1 MGDCGN
7 IQNGEIRVPR
17 AHGELLVHPAFDEL
31 GVLLQ
36 ENIRRQQAG
45 ESLTLAGHDW
55 QHHAKQA
62 RRQLVDLARQYS
74 QRYRHGD
81 SLPRIE
87 DNAPII
93 LSGHQPSLVHPGV
106 WFKNFLISRLAKAED
121 AIPINLLIDNDTAES
136 GSIQIP
142 SGDPQSPQLVTIPY
156 AACDEPVPYE
166 QWSVVDRQQFVS
178 FADRVSSAG
187 GDWLSQPLLQ
197 DLWKHVVEGLEET
210 DNIGQLLARG
220 RHRLEADL
228 GLRTLELP
236 FSETCRFPAFYLFSA
251 MLIEEAGRF
260 RDIYNESLL
269 EYRRARRIRS
279 RSHPFPELVT
289 DDSWQEIPFWV
300 WTREDPRRRRAFAR
314 VDPGGVVISDREQV
328 QFSLPALPASQE
340 QDVVAAM
347 VKAEQEGI
355 RFRPRALVTTMF
367 SRLILGDIFVHGVG
381 GARYDQ
387 LTDIIIERFLGVQPP
402 RYVVA
407 SATFQLP
414 LSLPP
419 VTSGQ
424 VNQARQQLRDS
435 EHSPDVYL
443 ATLLEEKQ
451 VSDAG
456 EIELIQALIDDK
468 QRHVRQQVDPQD
480 RPAWHKQLQ
489 HIHQQLAQH
498 AAPYSSELRDQL
510 AHLQKQFDQKENFCS
525 RDFSF
530 CLFSRET
537 LFPQLLE
544 FVGKAP

>member
-1 MGDCGN
+1 MGDRGN
-7 IQNGEIRVPR
+7 IQNGEIRIPR
-17 AHGELLVHPAFDEL
+17 EHGELLVHPAFDEL
-31 GVLLQ
+31 GVLLR
-36 ENIRRQQAG
+36 ENIRRQQA
-45 ESLTLAGHDW
+45 EKSLTLAGHDW
-55 QHHAKQA
+55 QRHARQA

-74 QRYRHGD
+74 QRYRPDG
-81 SLPRIE
+81 SLPVIE

-93 LSGHQPSLVHPGV
+93 LSGHQPNLIHPGV
-106 WFKNFLISRLAKAED
+106 WFKNFLISRLARDEN

-136 GSIQIP
+136 GSIQVP
-142 SGDPQSPQLVTIPY
+142 SGDSQSPKLVSIPY
-156 AACDEPVPYE
+156 AAWDEPLPYE
-166 QWSVVDRQQFVS
+166 QWSVVDRQQISS
-178 FADRVSSAG
+178 FADRVTSAG
-187 GDWLSQPLLQ
+187 GDWLGQPFLQ
-197 DLWKHVVEGLEET
+197 DLWEHVMEGLQET

-236 FSETCRFPAFYLFSA
+236 FSATCRFPAFYLFSA

-260 RDIYNESLL
+260 RDIYNETLL
-269 EYRRARRIRS
+269 EYRRAHRIRS
-279 RSHPFPELVT
+279 RSHPFPELDT

-314 VDPGGVVISDREQV
+314 VNPGEVIISDREQV
-328 QFSLPALPASQE
+328 QFSLPALPAREE
-340 QDVVAAM
+340 QDVVTAM
-347 VKAEQEGI
+347 ARAEQEGI

-367 SRLILGDIFVHGVG
+367 SRLMLGDIFVHGVG

-387 LTDIIIERFLGVQPP
+387 LTDIVIERFLGIQPP

-419 VTSGQ
+419 VTSDQ

-443 ATLLEEKQ
+443 ATLLEEKR
-451 VSDAG
+451 VPDAG
-456 EIELIQALIDDK
+456 EIELIRALIDDK
-468 QRHVRQQVDPQD
+468 QRHVRQQVDPED

-489 HIHQQLAQH
+489 HIHQQLSLH
-498 AAPYSSELRDQL
+498 TAPYSSTLRDRVTDLQEQL
-510 AHLQKQFDQKENFCS
+510 DQKENFRA

-544 FVGKAP
+544 FVMKAP